1 MGEYQEPGWI
11 TAGIC
16 TPEREQLIRY
26 AEAFYGLAVLFQKM
40 PCQKEYLGDAE
51 MEQLFDRVRRQVCA
65 DCDMAELCW
74 GNYYF
79 RSCRILYEMI
89 QDTEQNGCISGVL
102 MDRLEEQCSRPE
114 QMTWAL
120 LYHYDQART
129 ELLWS
134 NRMMEQRMAA
144 GEQILQTAV
153 LLKHM
158 ADWFLPVPDREQKVE
173 KKLRKQMKNCGIR
186 MDELKIYLCEE
197 KRTEIYLKLS
207 TQERV
212 CISSRSIAE
221 MLSSC
226 CGEKMRPAWNCS
238 AAVGET
244 PSLFHFVPETRFQML
259 CGIARITKT
268 GELISGDNYAFMQ
281 KDTGKVIMSL
291 ADGMGS
297 GMDACRESE
306 KVIELLE
313 QFLEAGFPQETAV
326 RMINSCML
334 LQNSRQI
341 YSTID
346 LCMIDL
352 YNAGCDMIKYGAA
365 STFIKRGNEV
375 EVIRSSGVPAGM
387 LQQADYESMHRQ
399 LISGC
404 TVVMMTDGVLEYLPE
419 EEREQKLAE
428 LICRSESRNARE
440 YAQRLMEKVYLLQ
453 QFQAKDDMTILVG
466 NIWKK

>member
-1 MGEYQEPGWI
+1 MGEYQEV
-11 TAGIC
+11 C

-26 AEAFYGLAVLFQKM
+26 ADAFYGLAGLFQKM
-40 PCQKEYLGDAE
+40 PCQKEYLGDE
-51 MEQLFDRVRRQVCA
+51 ELGQLFDRIRRQVCT
-65 DCDMAELCW
+65 DCDSSEMCW
-74 GNYYF
+74 NHYYF
-79 RSCRILYEMI
+79 RSCRILYEMM
-89 QDTEQNGCISGVL
+89 QDAETNGCVSGVL

-114 QMTWAL
+114 QVAWAL

-129 ELLWS
+129 ALLWN

-153 LLKHM
+153 LLKRM
-158 ADWFLPVPDREQKVE
+158 ADSFLPAPDREQKIE
-173 KKLRKQMKNCGIR
+173 KRLRKQLKICGIR
-186 MDELKIYLCEE
+186 MDELHVYLCEE
-197 KRTEIYLKLS
+197 NRTEIYLKLS
-207 TQERV
+207 AQERM

-221 MLSSC
+221 ILSSC

-238 AAVGET
+238 AAVGEL
-244 PSLFHFVPETRFQML
+244 PSVFHFVPETRFQML
-259 CGIARITKT
+259 CGIAKITKT
-268 GELISGDNYAFMQ
+268 GELISGDNYAFLQ

-334 LQNSRQI
+334 LQNSSQI

-375 EVIRSSGVPAGM
+375 EVIRSAGVPVGM
-387 LQQADYESMHRQ
+387 IQQADYESRHRQ
-399 LISGC
+399 LSDGC

-419 EEREQKLAE
+419 DEREQKLAE
-428 LICRSESRNARE
+428 LICRVESRNARE
-440 YAQRLMEKVYLLQ
+440 YAQRLMEHVYLMQ